1 MENPLK
7 SLGSTGD
14 ELILNW
20 LFNNVN
26 PYPLS
31 EVIEIYL
38 TSNSE
43 KRGGNQREE
52 LVLMVVLKMCN
63 AESYTYFLS
72 KLIT

>member
-20 LFNNVN
+20 LFNNIN
-26 PYPLS
+26 PYPSS
-31 EVIEIYL
+31 EAIEIYL

-43 KRGGNQREE
+43 KRGGNQTEE
-52 LVLMVVLKMCN
+52 LVLMVVH
-63 AESYTYFLS
+63 EDV
-72 KLIT
+72 